1 MGAPQLQLT
10 FDANDPTALAGF
22 WAKVVGYKFQDP
34 PEGYDTWQQFFDA
47 NGIVVEEN
55 QASAIVDPDGIRPR
69 FFFQRVPESKSA
81 KNRIHLDVNV
91 VGRRDIPSEER
102 LRLLEVEAERL
113 TRLGATKSRVF
124 NEHDELWIV
133 MLDPEGNEFCIQ

>member
-1 MGAPQLQLT
+1 VGVPQLQLT

-22 WAKVVGYKFQDP
+22 WAEAVGYKFQEP

-47 NGIVVEEN
+47 NGIVVEKN

-91 VGRRDIPSEER
+91 VGRRDIPTEER

-113 TRLGATKSRVF
+113 TGLGATKSRVH
-124 NEHDELWIV
+124 NEHDESWIV